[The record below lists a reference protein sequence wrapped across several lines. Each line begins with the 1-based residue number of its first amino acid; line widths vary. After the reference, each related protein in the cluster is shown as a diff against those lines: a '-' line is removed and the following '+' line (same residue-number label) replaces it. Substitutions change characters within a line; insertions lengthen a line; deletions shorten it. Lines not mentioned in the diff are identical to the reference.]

1 MLNIL
6 LNLRRD
12 VIIDAALDVLVI
24 LKFDF
29 GIDYRKVQDF
39 GIVVSVGGANLLNC
53 NTRLRMI

>member
-39 GIVVSVGGANLLNC
+39 GIVVWAVLIS
-53 NTRLRMI
+53 